1 MASAAARAPN
11 PETRKAG
18 ALYTPTSANFITS
31 NSDEDN
37 LTARRVQRLV
47 DRLGISERRARVF
60 AELAF
65 GGAA

>member
-1 MASAAARAPN
+1 MATSAARAGGLK
-11 PETRKAG
+11 TRKAG
-18 ALYTPTSANFITS
+18 TATVPTSAIFINS
-31 NSDEDN
+31 NADEDN

-47 DRLGISERRARVF
+47 ERFGITERRARVF